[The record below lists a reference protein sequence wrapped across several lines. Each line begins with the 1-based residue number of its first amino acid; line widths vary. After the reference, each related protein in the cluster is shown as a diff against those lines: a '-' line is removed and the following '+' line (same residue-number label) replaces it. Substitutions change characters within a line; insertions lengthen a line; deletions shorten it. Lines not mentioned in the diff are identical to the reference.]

1 MLFGLRITQKQLCL
15 RISNLA
21 FWVHNPEEGMRA
33 LPRLKKLSSKITKL
47 GVFKNTALSGH
58 HKVFLRFCDML
69 YLANPGPFL
78 GGGV

>member
-1 MLFGLRITQKQLCL
+1 
-15 RISNLA
+15 
-21 FWVHNPEEGMRA
+21 MRA

-58 HKVFLRFCDML
+58 HKVFLRFCDVL